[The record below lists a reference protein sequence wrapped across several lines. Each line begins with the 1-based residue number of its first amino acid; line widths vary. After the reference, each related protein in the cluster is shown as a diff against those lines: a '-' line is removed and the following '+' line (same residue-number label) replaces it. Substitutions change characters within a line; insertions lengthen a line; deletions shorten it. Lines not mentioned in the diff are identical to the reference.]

1 MGFRHLFLL
10 GFLFLWKC
18 WGENCT
24 TIRFFS
30 TFLEETYVLMPWETI
45 FLLGITLGNYCI
57 TILLEISLTLKDLI
71 LVFKVSPKIMVF
83 FSSIFKELVSY

>member
-18 WGENCT
+18 CGENCT

-30 TFLEETYVLMPWETI
+30 TFLKETYVLMTWETI
-45 FLLGITLGNYCI
+45 FLLGITLGNDCM
-57 TILLEISLTLKDLI
+57 TILLEIGLTLKDLM
-71 LVFKVSPKIMVF
+71 LVF
-83 FSSIFKELVSY
+83 